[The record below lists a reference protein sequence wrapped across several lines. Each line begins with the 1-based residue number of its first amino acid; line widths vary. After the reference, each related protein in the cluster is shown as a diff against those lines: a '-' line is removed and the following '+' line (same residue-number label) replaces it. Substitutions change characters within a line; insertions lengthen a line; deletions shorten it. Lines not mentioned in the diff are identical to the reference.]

1 MVAVVGPSGAGKTT
15 LTYLLQRFYDPTQ
28 GRICL
33 DGHDLRDLTLSSIA
47 NAVGVVPQDTALF
60 HISLADNIRYG
71 KLDADDGTVRHAAE
85 RAGLASL
92 IDHLPRGL
100 DTVVGERGYRL
111 SGGEQQ
117 RVAIARAIL
126 KDPPVLLLDEATAA
140 LDSRLE
146 REIRE
151 ATLALARGRTTIV
164 IAHRLSTVAAA
175 HTIYVMDHGRVVES
189 GRHEELVDGGGL
201 YSVLHREQF
210 VPESTAE
217 VA

>member
-1 MVAVVGPSGAGKTT
+1 
-15 LTYLLQRFYDPTQ
+15 
-28 GRICL
+28 
-33 DGHDLRDLTLSSIA
+33 
-47 NAVGVVPQDTALF
+47 
-60 HISLADNIRYG
+60 
-71 KLDADDGTVRHAAE
+71 VRRAAE
-85 RAGLASL
+85 SAGLGPL
-92 IDHLPRGL
+92 IDHLPQGL

-126 KDPPVLLLDEATAA
+126 KDSPILLLDEATTA

-175 HTIYVMDHGRVVES
+175 DAIYVMDHGRIVES
-189 GRHEELVDGGGL
+189 GRHEELVAAGGL
-201 YSVLHREQF
+201 YSLLHREQQF
-210 VPESTAE
+210 SSEPSAVVDRLDRRAFRPRGELSDS
-217 VA
+217 